1 MSKRIAESEL
11 IAAGVDPGVAGTIA
25 EQANS
30 LIESVDAE
38 AAWARISWEILT
50 PTIPFAAHSLL
61 YEAVYSD
68 RTADDP
74 PAPAWLPRA
83 GSVSATNI
91 GKLVAE
97 LDLPDYR
104 ALHRWSVTDRAG
116 FWETLIAR
124 VGITFKREYETVVD
138 LSEGVEAPRWLAG
151 ARLNIVDSCF
161 SAPMDS
167 TAIIYQKNG
176 RLNRMTCGQLQS
188 AMNRAANGLV
198 AAGFS
203 AGDCIAIAMPMTVE
217 SVIAY
222 MGIVKAG
229 CTVVSIADSFAP
241 HEIAVRLRL
250 TGAVGIVT
258 QDHVK
263 RADKTLPMYAKVV
276 EADGPRAIVTACD
289 EALSVSLRPGDLPWS
304 SFLSDDDTFESVA
317 CDPAD
322 PTNIL
327 FSSGTT
333 GEPKAIPWTQTTPIK
348 AAVDGY
354 LHHDIRPDD
363 VVAWPTNLGWMMGP
377 WLIFASLINK
387 ATMALYDDVP
397 TTDGFGRF
405 VQDAKV
411 TMLGVV
417 PSLVRAWRASDCI
430 RDCDW
435 SAIRAFSS
443 TGECS
448 SREDMLFLMS
458 LAGYKPIIE
467 YCGGTE
473 IGGGYITGT
482 VVQPSAPSTF
492 STPALGLDLAI
503 LDEKGAPATN
513 GEVFLIPPS
522 MGLSNELLNQDHHAV
537 YFEGTPRAADG
548 AVLRRHGDQIE
559 ALAGGYFRAHG
570 RTDDTMNL
578 GGIKISSAE
587 IERAMLTVPHVRA
600 TAAVATPTPGGGPDR
615 LVMFAVLDADGDTD
629 AARLQADMQTA
640 IKTQLNPL
648 FKIYDLV
655 IVDALPRTASNKVMR
670 RELRRRYQ
678 ASTKKPDA

>member
-1 MSKRIAESEL
+1 MSERIAESAL
-11 IAAGVDPGVAGTIA
+11 IAAGVDPGVAGAIA

-30 LIESVDAE
+30 LIDSVDAE
-38 AAWARISWEILT
+38 AAWARISREILT
-50 PTIPFAAHSLL
+50 PAIPFAAHSLL
-61 YEAVYSD
+61 YEAVYSE
-68 RTADDP
+68 RRADDP
-74 PAPAWLPRA
+74 PAPAWLPPA
-83 GSVSATNI
+83 GSVAATNI
-91 GKLVAE
+91 GKLMAE
-97 LDLPDYR
+97 FDLPDYR
-104 ALHRWSVTDRAG
+104 ALHRWSVNDRAG

-138 LSEGVEAPRWLAG
+138 LSAGVEAPRWLAG

-161 SAPMDS
+161 SAPPDS
-167 TAIIYQKNG
+167 TAIMYQKDG
-176 RLNRMTCGQLQS
+176 RLNCMTCAALLS
-188 AMNRAANGLV
+188 AVNRAANGFT
-198 AAGFS
+198 AAGYS
-203 AGDCIAIAMPMTVE
+203 TGDRIAIAMPMTVE
-217 SVIAY
+217 SVVAY
-222 MGIVKAG
+222 MGAVKAG
-229 CTVVSIADSFAP
+229 LAVVSIADSFAP

-250 TGAVGIVT
+250 TGAVGIIT
-258 QDHVK
+258 QDHVPRTGK
-263 RADKTLPMYAKVV
+263 MRPMYTKVV
-276 EADGPRAIVTACD
+276 EAEAPRAIVAPCGRK
-289 EALSVSLRPGDLPWS
+289 LSVTLRPDDLEWNR
-304 SFLSDDDTFESVA
+304 FLSDDETFESIA
-317 CDPAD
+317 RDPQD
-322 PTNIL
+322 HTNIL

-348 AAVDGY
+348 AAVDGH
-354 LHHDIRPDD
+354 LHHDIRPGD

-377 WLIFASLINK
+377 WLIYAALINK
-387 ATMALYDDVP
+387 ASMALYDDAP
-397 TTDGFGRF
+397 TLGGFGQF

-417 PSLVRAWRASDCI
+417 PSLVRAWRASGCI
-430 RDCDW
+430 RGCDW

-482 VVQPSAPSTF
+482 VAQPSAPSTF

-503 LDEKGAPATN
+503 LDDQGAPATN

-522 MGLSNELLNQDHHAV
+522 MGLSNDLLNQDHHAV

-587 IERAMLTVPHVRA
+587 IERTTLTVPGVQA
-600 TAAVATPTPGGGPDR
+600 AAAVAAPAPGGGPDR
-615 LVMFAVLDADGDTD
+615 LVMFAVLDTSRDVDT
-629 AARLQADMQTA
+629 ARLKTDMQTA

-670 RELRRRYQ
+670 RELRRQYQ
-678 ASTKKPDA
+678 TDADKPDA